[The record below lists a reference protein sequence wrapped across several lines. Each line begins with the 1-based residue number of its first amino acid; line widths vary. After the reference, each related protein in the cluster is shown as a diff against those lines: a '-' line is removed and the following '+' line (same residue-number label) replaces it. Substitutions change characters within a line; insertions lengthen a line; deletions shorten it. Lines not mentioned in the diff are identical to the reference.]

1 MVFRKFRS
9 GIFQLPVVIFFIING
24 LSEWSCF
31 SQIPQTINMEKVP
44 QRKVRKYIE
53 ARNINIMQDFSL
65 IQASWKKG
73 SDESSFRFNE
83 KTFFLK
89 DKLSHVW
96 DCYRNADPNKSWNG
110 HFVRFGLLISKKTN
124 SVIYSNNLTFP
135 EIDTGQVFF
144 LDLRLMRGLFNLP
157 MAFEITGID
166 PIQRIIEFSYIDGNK
181 ARGKQT
187 IEFTDDYDGRIRI
200 THKSYFKSDSPL
212 RDNLLYPYFH
222 RKFIRDFHKNMKH
235 MVLRMPVTI

>member
-1 MVFRKFRS
+1 MFREKKS
-9 GIFQLPVVIFFIING
+9 GLNQLPVMIVFILFG

-31 SQIPQTINMEKVP
+31 SQIPQTVNLDEVP

-53 ARNINIMQDFSL
+53 SRNINYMQDFGA
-65 IQASWKKG
+65 IHASWEKS
-73 SDESSFRFNE
+73 SDESTFLFQE

-89 DKLSHVW
+89 DKISHVW
-96 DCYRNADPNKSWNG
+96 DCYRKADPTKSWNG
-110 HFVRFGLLISKKTN
+110 HFVRFGLLISKKSN
-124 SVIYSNNLTFP
+124 SVVYSSNTTFP

-157 MAFEITGID
+157 MAFEIINID
-166 PIQRIIEFSYIDGNK
+166 PVERVIEFSYIDGNK

-187 IEFTDDYDGRIRI
+187 IQFTDNEDGRIRI
-200 THKSYFKSDSPL
+200 THKSYFKSDSPF

-222 RKFIRDFHKNMKH
+222 RKFIREFHRNMKLL
-235 MVLRMPVTI
+235 VKTTITL